1 MNFGL
6 LGAAALGYAIGLLPA
21 GYLLMKLSSGKD
33 IRAEGSGNVGAMNVY
48 EVTGNRWIGI
58 LTFLVDALKGVAAVL
73 ISLAVFDRWF
83 LATAVAGAACV
94 AGHNFNVLLGGKGG
108 RGLATAT
115 GVFAIVNPFMIV
127 LWDIMYLTGFY
138 VIRRDIRVASM
149 VATLGSGV
157 LIFSTPERVL
167 RLTTLIP
174 EAYSM
179 TELKLFAATT
189 LFLIFIRFVGPMRA
203 FMAEE
208 HEKHYSDD
216 AE

>member
-1 MNFGL
+1 MFVAL
-6 LGAAALGYAIGLLPA
+6 LGAAVLGYAIGLIPVA
-21 GYLLMKLSSGKD
+21 YILMKLTSGKD
-33 IRAEGSGNVGAMNVY
+33 IRNEGTGNIGAMNMY
-48 EVTGNRWIGI
+48 EVTGKRWIGI
-58 LTFLVDALKGVAAVL
+58 LTFLLDALKGVATVL
-73 ISLAVFDRWF
+73 IAQLLFSHWF
-83 LATAVAGAACV
+83 LATAVAGVACV
-94 AGHNFNVLLGGKGG
+94 AGHNYNVLLGGKGG

-138 VIRRDIRVASM
+138 VIRRDVRVASM

-167 RLTTLIP
+167 RLTTILP
-174 EAYSM
+174 DVYSM
-179 TELKLFAATT
+179 TELKLFAAAT
-189 LFLIFIRFVGPMRA
+189 LFLIFVRFVGPMRE
-203 FMAEE
+203 FMGEE

>member
-1 MNFGL
+1 MNVGL
-6 LGAAALGYAIGLLPA
+6 LGAALLGYAIGLVPVA
-21 GYLLMKLSSGKD
+21 FILMKLTRGKD
-33 IRAEGSGNVGAMNVY
+33 IRTEGTGNVGAMNVY
-48 EVTGNRWIGI
+48 EVTGSRWIGI
-58 LTFLVDALKGVAAVL
+58 LTFLLDALKGVAAVL
-73 ISLAVFDRWF
+73 LAQTIFGHWF

-94 AGHNFNVLLGGKGG
+94 AGHNFNIVLGGKGG

-115 GVFAIVNPFMIV
+115 GVFAIVNPFMIL
-127 LWDIMYLTGFY
+127 LWDIMYLTGYF

-167 RLTTLIP
+167 RLTTILP
-174 EAYSM
+174 DVYSM
-179 TELKLFAATT
+179 TELKLFAAAT
-189 LFLIFIRFVGPMRA
+189 LFLIFVRFVAPMRE

-208 HEKHYSDD
+208 HEKHYSDE

>member
-6 LGAAALGYAIGLLPA
+6 LGAAVVGYAIGLIPA
-21 GYLLMKLSSGKD
+21 GYILMKLSSGKD
-33 IRAEGSGNVGAMNVY
+33 IRSEGTGNVGAMNVY

-58 LTFLVDALKGVAAVL
+58 LTFLLDALKGVAAVL
-73 ISLAVFDRWF
+73 LSQLIFGHWF
-83 LATAVAGAACV
+83 LATAIAGVACV

-115 GVFAIVNPFMIV
+115 GVFAIVNPFLIV
-127 LWDIMYLTGFY
+127 LWDIMYLTGYY
-138 VIRRDIRVASM
+138 VIRRDVRVASM

-167 RLTTLIP
+167 RLTTLLP

-179 TELKLFAATT
+179 TELKLFAAAT
-189 LFLIFIRFVGPMRA
+189 LFLIFVRFVAPMRE